1 MTDKNDLY
9 IYQNRIFDVII
20 IISWI
25 LYFFIALRL
34 SVKAPNYLDDLEYY
48 IKIYV
53 SLFLLIR
60 FMPFRK
66 VKFTELDRKIAFN
79 AGIFLFSATTINTII
94 QSYIKNIQSYVLS
107 NNNFNWLVK

>member
-9 IYQNRIFDVII
+9 IYQNRFFDII
-20 IISWI
+20 IVISWI

-34 SVKAPNYLDDLEYY
+34 SVNAPDYLDDLEYY

-53 SLFLLIR
+53 SLFLLYR

-66 VKFTELDRKIAFN
+66 VSFTDLDKKIAFN
-79 AGIFLFSATTINTII
+79 AGIFLFTATTINSILIT
-94 QSYIKNIQSYVLS
+94 YIKNIKSYVLS
-107 NNNFNWLVK
+107 SNNFNWIVK

>member
-34 SVKAPNYLDDLEYY
+34 SVKAPDYLDDLEYY

-53 SLFLLIR
+53 SLFLLYR

-66 VKFTELDRKIAFN
+66 VSFTDLDKKIAFN
-79 AGIFLFSATTINTII
+79 AGIFLFTATTINSILIT
-94 QSYIKNIQSYVLS
+94 YIKNIKSYVLS
-107 NNNFNWLVK
+107 SNNFNWIVK

>member
-34 SVKAPNYLDDLEYY
+34 LVNAPDYLDDLEYY

-53 SLFLLIR
+53 SLFLLYR

-66 VKFTELDRKIAFN
+66 VSFTDLDKKIAFN
-79 AGIFLFSATTINTII
+79 AGIFLFTATTINSFLIT
-94 QSYIKNIQSYVLS
+94 YIKNIKSYVLS
-107 NNNFNWLVK
+107 SNNFNWIVK